1 MALDYIN
8 CLLEFIYVLIL
19 FLSFSGITLKK
30 QNVIIYAFLSLLT
43 SLLFVFV
50 DTPLVLNLSLYMLIP
65 AIAFPNDRKDNL
77 IYMAV
82 SLLITIFLQFMF
94 FSIIPSSLLQTN
106 FGNLI
111 NNLSILLVLS
121 VVFLFSNK
129 YKLAET
135 LRPLILN
142 HKFLVIVTL
151 FFACFLG
158 QFYLSRLSVFWTFLP
173 GLVSLFIFLLT
184 VVVLCVYVYHVRS
197 ANRLQVQ
204 LLMRNIENTEN
215 YITSLRMQ
223 NHDYKHHLANLRN
236 QVSTSD
242 DLNTLKENIHSYIN
256 QMDQDRA
263 FENSILNICQPVLR
277 AALYGCYTKCK
288 QNNIDFQFSTT
299 DLLPNFPLKDFQLTE
314 IMENLTANA
323 IEHNM
328 TLPSIERKLSIS
340 FYALD
345 GRNEITV
352 TNPVRDI
359 QMDLS
364 DMLKYGYSSK
374 DSNHSGLG
382 LFNIKQL
389 ADQNKLQFYGKRS
402 DKYVSFTLL
411 YMEESHL

>member
-8 CLLEFIYVLIL
+8 CLFEFTYYFIL
-19 FLSFSGITLKK
+19 FLSLSGVSAKK
-30 QNVIIYAFLSLLT
+30 QNVLIYSIFSLLT
-43 SLLFVFV
+43 SLLFIF
-50 DTPLVLNLSLYMLIP
+50 DITPLFVNLALYILI
-65 AIAFPNDRKDNL
+65 AVIAFRNNYKENL
-77 IYMAV
+77 MYSAV
-82 SLLITIFLQFMF
+82 CCLLVIFLQFMF
-94 FSIIPSSLLQTN
+94 FSILPSSLLQTN

-111 NNLSILLVLS
+111 NNLCVLLAIFSIY
-121 VVFLFSNK
+121 FFSNK
-129 YKLAET
+129 YKLPLI

-142 HKFLVIVTL
+142 HKLLVLVIL
-151 FFACFLG
+151 FFSCFLG
-158 QFYLSRLSVFWTFLP
+158 QFYLSRLSVFWTYLP
-173 GLVSLFIFLLT
+173 GLVSLFMFLLAT
-184 VVVLCVYVYHVRS
+184 IVICVYVYHVRS

-242 DLNTLKENIHSYIN
+242 DLNTLKENIHNYIN

-263 FENSILNICQPVLR
+263 FENSILNISQPVLR

-299 DLLPNFPLKDFQLTE
+299 DLLPNFPLKDFQLVE

-411 YMEESHL
+411 YMEESLI

>member
-1 MALDYIN
+1 
-8 CLLEFIYVLIL
+8 
-19 FLSFSGITLKK
+19 
-30 QNVIIYAFLSLLT
+30 
-43 SLLFVFV
+43 
-50 DTPLVLNLSLYMLIP
+50 
-65 AIAFPNDRKDNL
+65 
-77 IYMAV
+77 MAV

-94 FSIIPSSLLQTN
+94 FSIIPSNLLQTN
-106 FGNLI
+106 LGNLI
-111 NNLSILLVLS
+111 GNLSIILVLS

-129 YKLAET
+129 YKLAEV
-135 LRPLILN
+135 LRPIILN
-142 HKFLVIVTL
+142 HRFLVIVTL

-158 QFYLSRLSVFWTFLP
+158 QFYLSRLSIFWTFLP
-173 GLVSLFIFLLT
+173 GLVSLFIFLLA
-184 VVVLCVYVYHVRS
+184 VVVICVYVYHVRS

-204 LLMRNIENTEN
+204 LLLRNIENTEN

-236 QVSTSD
+236 QVSTSV
-242 DLNTLKENIHSYIN
+242 DLDTLKENIHSYIN

-263 FENSILNICQPVLR
+263 FENSILNIGQPVLR

-299 DLLPNFPLKDFQLTE
+299 DLLPNFPLKDFQLVE

-328 TLPSIERKLSIS
+328 ILPSIERKLSIS

-364 DMLKYGYSSK
+364 DMLRYGYSSK

-389 ADQNKLQFYGKRS
+389 ADQNNLQFYGKRS
-402 DKYVSFTLL
+402 DKFVSFTLL
-411 YMEESHL
+411 YMEESHI

>member
-1 MALDYIN
+1 MALDYLN
-8 CLLEFIYVLIL
+8 CLIEFTCVLIL
-19 FLSFSGITLKK
+19 FLSFSGLPLKK
-30 QNVIIYAFLSLLT
+30 QNAFVYICLSFLI
-43 SLLFVFV
+43 SILFVFV
-50 DTPLVLNLSLYMLIP
+50 DTPLILNLSLFMVVSI
-65 AIAFPNDRKDNL
+65 IAFPNNPKESL
-77 IYMAV
+77 TYMAV

-94 FSIIPSSLLQTN
+94 FSIIPSNLLQTN
-106 FGNLI
+106 LGNLI
-111 NNLSILLVLS
+111 GNLSIVLVLS

-129 YKLAET
+129 YKLAEI
-135 LRPLILN
+135 LRPIILN
-142 HKFLVIVTL
+142 HRFLVIVTL

-173 GLVSLFIFLLT
+173 GLVSLFIFLLA
-184 VVVLCVYVYHVRS
+184 VVVLCVYVYHVQS

-242 DLNTLKENIHSYIN
+242 DLNTLKENIHGYIN
-256 QMDQDRA
+256 QMDQDRV
-263 FENSILNICQPVLR
+263 FENSILNISQPVLR

-299 DLLPNFPLKDFQLTE
+299 DLLPNFPLKDFQLVE
-314 IMENLTANA
+314 IMENLTTNA

-411 YMEESHL
+411 YMEESLI